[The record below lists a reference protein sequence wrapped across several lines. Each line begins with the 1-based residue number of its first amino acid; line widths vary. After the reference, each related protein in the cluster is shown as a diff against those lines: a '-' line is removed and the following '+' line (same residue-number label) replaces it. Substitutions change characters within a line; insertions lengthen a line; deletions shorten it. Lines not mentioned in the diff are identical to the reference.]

1 MGFPTLGTQRLPV
14 QTHGNLY
21 GRLPKCHAADGQGL
35 GVRLMIQPLGR
46 LRARSIAG
54 LFPQPPS
61 EPDMKLIASSGSP
74 VPLSR

>member
-1 MGFPTLGTQRLPV
+1 MLDFIAGALGKVSIFMQSDLLENAV
-14 QTHGNLY
+14 LS
-21 GRLPKCHAADGQGL
+21 
-35 GVRLMIQPLGR
+35 LGR